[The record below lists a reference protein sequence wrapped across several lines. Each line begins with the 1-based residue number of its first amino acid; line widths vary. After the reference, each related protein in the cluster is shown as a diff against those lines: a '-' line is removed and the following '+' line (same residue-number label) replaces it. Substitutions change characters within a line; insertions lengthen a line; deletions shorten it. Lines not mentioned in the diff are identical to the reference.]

1 MIDLPEF
8 DARKFI
14 ERACEFIKE
23 KVDESNSDGVVIG
36 LSGGIDSCVVACL
49 AVRALGPLRVR
60 GYILPTITT
69 SDQDLY
75 DAKLIKDELD
85 IESEYISIGSI
96 YDEFIS
102 SCEIKNLPQDNI
114 NLARGNLKPR
124 IRMSILYY
132 YATIYNSLVIGTGN
146 KTELQVGYFT
156 KHGDGGVDLFPIGDL
171 YKMDVKKVAQELGVP
186 SLIIKK
192 PPTAG
197 LWEGQTDEEELG
209 MTYNIL
215 DKLLYLYLEEEYSMP
230 DIAKELEIPESEVE
244 RIINMV
250 NNASHKRNK
259 IPILSKN

>member
-1 MIDLPEF
+1 
-8 DARKFI
+8 
-14 ERACEFIKE
+14 
-23 KVDESNSDGVVIG
+23 
-36 LSGGIDSCVVACL
+36 
-49 AVRALGPLRVR
+49 
-60 GYILPTITT
+60 
-69 SDQDLY
+69 
-75 DAKLIKDELD
+75 
-85 IESEYISIGSI
+85 
-96 YDEFIS
+96 
-102 SCEIKNLPQDNI
+102 
-114 NLARGNLKPR
+114 
-124 IRMSILYY
+124 MSILYY

-156 KHGDGGVDLFPIGDL
+156 KHGDGGVDLLPIGDL

-192 PPTAG
+192 PP
-197 LWEGQTDEEELG
+197 EELG